1 MQPLRR
7 PGGFSLVELVVVAAV
22 LALLA
27 ALAIPRYARS
37 VARWR
42 AESAARRIAADIAL
56 AQRQAR
62 ITSASQSIVFEV
74 AGSAYTLVGMTHPDY
89 PAQTYTVKLGA
100 EPYLATVTSADFG
113 GDSTLIFNGYG
124 LPDSGGEV
132 RISAGGLLYRV
143 WVNADTGRVN
153 FTEIT
158 LAGGP

>member
-7 PGGFSLVELVVVAAV
+7 PGGFSLVELVMVAAV
-22 LALLA
+22 VMLLA
-27 ALAIPRYARS
+27 AMAIPRYARS
-37 VARWR
+37 ISRWR

-56 AQRQAR
+56 AQWQAR
-62 ITSASQSIVFEV
+62 ITSASQSIAFDVP
-74 AGSAYTLVGMTHPDY
+74 ASAYTLAGMTHPDY

-100 EPYLATVTSADFG
+100 EPYLATVTSANFG

-132 RISAGGLLYRV
+132 RISAGGLSYRV

-153 FTEIT
+153 IAEIT
-158 LAGGP
+158 TGEL